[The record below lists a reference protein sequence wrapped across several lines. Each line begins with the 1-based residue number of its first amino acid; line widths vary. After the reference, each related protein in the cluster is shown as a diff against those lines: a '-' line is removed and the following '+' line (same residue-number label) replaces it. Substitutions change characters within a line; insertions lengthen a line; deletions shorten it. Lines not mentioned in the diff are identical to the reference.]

1 MDEETITCLIKEVSI
16 RLRDLENSRR
26 IAEDITPAQSFMLGY
41 LISSGKDE
49 FFASHIQKETGVSK
63 ATVSSVLK
71 GLKQKEYLTMVETS
85 EDERRKR
92 IRLTPKAYALAP
104 QITAYQMQIEE
115 VLCRGIEP
123 GEIEIIRKGLETM
136 RMNINTDRSR
146 RIKA

>member
-1 MDEETITCLIKEVSI
+1 ME
-16 RLRDLENSRR
+16 
-26 IAEDITPAQSFMLGY
+26 
-41 LISSGKDE
+41 
-49 FFASHIQKETGVSK
+49 
-63 ATVSSVLK
+63 
-71 GLKQKEYLTMVETS
+71 ETS